1 VLFYQAMIHFGY
13 LVLSH
18 DGQLLPAGDDWG
30 PTAERFKPGV
40 SLGGKKNGT
49 EGFVA
54 GIVKG
59 AGAMRKGFDM
69 LVIVDEQPANGSRN
83 PLPNA
88 LVQAVI
94 VALETPPPRGGP
106 PTIQAILNDKRF
118 VAILNKLII
127 RPATETFH
135 EFLVEVPLKE
145 TFGEVWYKGKW
156 RRLPKLT
163 DTSSCVG

>member
-1 VLFYQAMIHFGY
+1 MIHFGY

-18 DGQLLPAGDDWG
+18 DGQLFPAGDDWG

-69 LVIVDEQPANGSRN
+69 LVIVDEQPANGPRN
-83 PLPNA
+83 S
-88 LVQAVI
+88 
-94 VALETPPPRGGP
+94 PPVLR
-106 PTIQAILNDKRF
+106 
-118 VAILNKLII
+118 
-127 RPATETFH
+127 
-135 EFLVEVPLKE
+135 
-145 TFGEVWYKGKW
+145 
-156 RRLPKLT
+156 
-163 DTSSCVG
+163 S